1 MRETATVPIIPTAL
15 EELPEQAS
23 PPLALVRALWRFI
36 TRKPLGAFGALLVLV
51 MLAMGVLAEVQTRFD
66 VPVAAPYH
74 PVNDQVLSERLQGP
88 SLDHWLG
95 TDQLGRDIFSRI
107 VFGARTSIFI
117 GFGAVLIA
125 TALSAVIGIVSGYY
139 GGKIDTLIQRG
150 VDIWIAFPGLILLI
164 FLISVFG
171 QDKLQITV
179 ALGMIIA
186 PLAARVVRGAV
197 IAIRGNL
204 YVEAARTI
212 GASDLRIL
220 WVYILPNVL
229 AIIIVGVSIQVGAA
243 ILAESSLSFLGF
255 GVAPPEPSWGR
266 MLRAEGRQYMVS
278 QPGLAIWPGLA
289 ITLAVFGFNVF
300 GDALRDVLDPR
311 LRGT

>member
-1 MRETATVPIIPTAL
+1 MAL
-15 EELPEQAS
+15 LR
-23 PPLALVRALWRFI
+23 VLWRFAR
-36 TRKPLGAFGALLVLV
+36 RKPLGALGALLVF
-51 MLAMGVLAEVQTRFD
+51 AMIAIGVLAEIQSRFD
-66 VPVAAPYH
+66 IPVAAPYH
-74 PVNDQVLSERLQGP
+74 PVNDQVLTERLEGP
-88 SLDHWLG
+88 SLDHWMG

-125 TALSAVIGIVSGYY
+125 SGASAVIGIVSGYY
-139 GGKIDTLIQRG
+139 GGKVDTAIQRG
-150 VDIWIAFPGLILLI
+150 VDIAIAFPGLILLI

-171 QDKLQITV
+171 QNKLQITI
-179 ALGMIIA
+179 ALGVIIA
-186 PLAARVVRGAV
+186 PIASRVVRGAV
-197 IAIRGNL
+197 ISIRNNL

-220 WVYILPNVL
+220 WSYILPNVF
-229 AIIIVGVSIQVGAA
+229 AIIIVGISIQVGAA

-266 MLRAEGRQYMVS
+266 MLSAEGRQYMLS
-278 QPGLAIWPGLA
+278 QPALAIWPGLA
-289 ITLAVFGFNVF
+289 ISLAVFGFNVF

-311 LRGT
+311 LRGTSR